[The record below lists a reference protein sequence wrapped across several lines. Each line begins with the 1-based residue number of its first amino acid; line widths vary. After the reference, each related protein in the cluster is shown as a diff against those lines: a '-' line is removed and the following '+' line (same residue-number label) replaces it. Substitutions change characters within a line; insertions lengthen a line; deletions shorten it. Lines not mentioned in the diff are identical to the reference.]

1 MKQQALGKLLIQ
13 NLSRTEQPQKE
24 RVVVSGKI
32 STKDA
37 IAGRYREV

>member
-1 MKQQALGKLLIQ
+1 MKQQALGKLSFIL
-13 NLSRTEQPQKE
+13 NVSRTEQPKKE
-24 RVVVSGKI
+24 RVVVSEK